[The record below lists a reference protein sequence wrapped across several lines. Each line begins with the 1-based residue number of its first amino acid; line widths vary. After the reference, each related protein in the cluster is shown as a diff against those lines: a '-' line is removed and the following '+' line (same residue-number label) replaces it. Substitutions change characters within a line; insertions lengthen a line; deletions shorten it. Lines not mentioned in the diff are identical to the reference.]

1 MIRHLLALLAI
12 LLLPVATAAAGQS
25 GSIAVFAVEFVN
37 TSLEATRADERARLA
52 MLDRE
57 LRAALEARGYRLVD
71 TAPVAD
77 RAGAYASLR
86 ECNGCEIGLARALGA
101 DQVALAWVQKVSNL
115 ILNITVKITDTA
127 SGAVVHAGSVSI
139 RGNTDESWSRGLR
152 YLLKNVVFAE
162 RRS

>member
-1 MIRHLLALLAI
+1 MIRHLLGLLAV
-12 LLLPVATAAAGQS
+12 LLLPPVAAAAQN

-52 MLDRE
+52 MLDGE

-86 ECNGCEIGLARALGA
+86 ECNGCEVALARALGA
-101 DQVALAWVQKVSNL
+101 DHAALAWVQKVSNL
-115 ILNITVKITDTA
+115 ILNLTVKITDTA
-127 SGAVVHAGSVSI
+127 SGAVVRSGWVSI

-152 YLLKNVVFAE
+152 YLLKNVIFAE